1 MPLIGSELEPAAMS
15 NPVPRPS
22 LSSSLKTEFDPM
34 PLHSELVTSLSNK
47 SSIQPSE
54 PEGQLDLMPLQ
65 SVGHFLVQQ
74 IFDSAFHV
82 DIVGRVWSFS
92 RLLTRTS
99 YKKWKIVAVQSY
111 RSQTTSNLIFAFK
124 IFRDVAFKTRGGRVF
139 SKQGR
144 IDRDINDMTW
154 KTCSHRKQKA

>member
-1 MPLIGSELEPAAMS
+1 VPLIGSELEPAAMS

-82 DIVGRVWSFS
+82 DIVGRV
-92 RLLTRTS
+92 
-99 YKKWKIVAVQSY
+99 
-111 RSQTTSNLIFAFK
+111 
-124 IFRDVAFKTRGGRVF
+124 
-139 SKQGR
+139 
-144 IDRDINDMTW
+144 
-154 KTCSHRKQKA
+154 